1 MKCPKCQFENPE
13 GMKFCGECGSKL
25 ERICPKCNLS
35 NPASFKFCGECGFD
49 LRKAEEASPVDDL
62 DQKLSTPEIAGH
74 EIPAAP
80 AAMEGERKYV
90 TALFSDMS
98 GYTAMSERL
107 DPEEVK
113 EITSRIFAEIS
124 KIVDKYDGFIEK
136 FIGDA
141 VMAIFGVPKAHED
154 DPVRTI
160 KAAIE
165 IHEVVNAINPELK
178 EKIGK
183 PLSMHTGINTGLVV
197 TGEINMEKGTH
208 GVAGDTI
215 NVAARLSSLA
225 EADQIVVGP
234 DTYHQAEGYF
244 ALETLEPTRVK
255 GKAEPIRIYRVLSPK
270 EQPDTTHRHHGLR
283 ADLIGRE
290 VESAQLREA
299 AENLREGKGSVFAI
313 CGETGIGKTRLVEE
327 FKEALDLNEIQWL
340 DGQAYAYSQN
350 IPYFPLI
357 DLFNRGF
364 QIKEGDAPEKVREKI
379 ESGVESLVGKR
390 EDVIP
395 YVGSL
400 YSLSY
405 PEIEEVSPEFWKS
418 HLQEA
423 VHTILSGLAQRG
435 PTIICLEDLHWTDFS
450 FLELLRFVLS
460 EFRSPALFIC
470 VYRPTI
476 NLFTS
481 HQQSGLKAQ
490 YQEVQLNDLS
500 LSEAQMML
508 ASLLKAKDIPKD
520 LWRFIQENVGGN
532 PFYLEEVINA
542 LMDSKTL
549 TRHNGAWRLD
559 RPISEVDMPSTIHG
573 IIAARLDHLESESKR
588 VLQEASVIGRAFLYD
603 ILKSCTQLKEQLD
616 RHLIRLERID
626 LIHARSL
633 QPDLEYVFKNAL
645 TQEVVYNGLL
655 KKERQAIHERIALV
669 MEGLFQDRLSEFYEA
684 LAFHFKQGRSIHKAV
699 DYLTKAGEKS
709 LARYAVEESHQYFR
723 EAFELLTHIPER
735 TTDEDELLI
744 GLLNKWSLV
753 FYYRG
758 DFKEQLDLLLGHR
771 DLADAIHDKGKMGM
785 FYAWLG
791 FVHFFR
797 ERFNESYEYLIRA
810 IEVGEE
816 IGNQQIIGYAC
827 AWLTWTC
834 FYLGRLD
841 EGIQCGERA
850 QEILKRYPSDHYLY
864 FKSFG
869 GMAYTYSVKGDIK
882 KALEMG
888 NQMLDYGK
896 KHSNIRSMTLG
907 LYVKGF
913 AHVYDADFES
923 AITCGGE
930 ALRISADPYYT
941 QIATILLGVA
951 LTFSERYQDAE
962 DALQKNVEYSQTS
975 GDELIGTSASGLLG
989 LISITKGEMSE
1000 GLKRLEDALK
1010 TFYETHNKLFII
1022 QYERALGRVYYQIVA
1037 KASPIS
1043 LSTMAKNV
1051 GFILKN
1057 VPSAGK
1063 RAEEHFN
1070 KAIETGK
1077 ETGAM
1082 TLVGIALHELAL
1094 LHIAMKKND
1103 KASAC
1108 LTEAIKVLEQCG
1120 SEGRLKLAK
1129 EAMAFLRGDGD
1140 NHEIIT

>member
-1 MKCPKCQFENPE
+1 MKCPECQAENPDTQ
-13 GMKFCGECGSKL
+13 KFCGECGTKL
-25 ERICPKCNLS
+25 ERVCPNCSAN
-35 NPASFKFCGECGFD
+35 NPSQYKFCGECGFD
-49 LRKAEEASPVDDL
+49 LKKAKEASPGDDL
-62 DQKLSTPEIAGH
+62 DQKSSIPESAGH
-74 EIPAAP
+74 AIPTTPMAI
-80 AAMEGERKYV
+80 EGERKYV

-98 GYTAMSERL
+98 GYTAMSEKL

-124 KIVDKYDGFIEK
+124 KIVEKYDGFIEK

-141 VMAIFGVPKAHED
+141 VMALFGVPKTHED

-160 KAAIE
+160 KAAKE
-165 IHEVVNAINPELK
+165 IHDVVKAISPELK

-215 NVAARLSSLA
+215 NVAARLSNLA
-225 EADQIVVGP
+225 EADQIIVGP

-244 ALETLEPTRVK
+244 VFEALEPTKVK
-255 GKAEPIRIYRVLSPK
+255 GKAEPIRIFKVLSPK
-270 EQPDTTHRHHGLR
+270 EQPSTTHRYHGLR

-290 VESAQLREA
+290 VELAQLRES
-299 AENLREGKGSVFAI
+299 AEKLREGKGSVFAI

-327 FKEALDLNEIQWL
+327 FKGALDLNEIQWL

-357 DLFNRGF
+357 DLLNRGF
-364 QIKEGDAPEKVREKI
+364 QIKEGDSPEKVKEKI

-395 YVGSL
+395 YLGSL

-418 HLQEA
+418 RLQEA
-423 VHTILSGLAQRG
+423 VHAILSGLAQRG
-435 PTIICLEDLHWTDFS
+435 TTIICLEDLHWTDSS
-450 FLELLRFVLS
+450 FMDLLRFVLS
-460 EFRSPALFIC
+460 EFRYPALFIC

-481 HQQSGLKAQ
+481 HQLSSLKAQ
-490 YQEVQLNDLS
+490 YQEIQLNDLS
-500 LSEAQMML
+500 LSEAQVML
-508 ASLLKAKDIPKD
+508 ESLLKAKDIPKD

-532 PFYLEEVINA
+532 PLYLEEVINA
-542 LMDSKTL
+542 LIDSETL
-549 TRHNGAWRLD
+549 TSNNGSWSLD
-559 RPISEVDMPSTIHG
+559 RPISQIDMPSTIHG
-573 IIAARLDHLESESKR
+573 IIAARLDHLENESKR

-616 RHLIRLERID
+616 RHLTGLERIG

-655 KKERQAIHERIALV
+655 KKERKAIHERIALV
-669 MEGLFQDRLSEFYEA
+669 MEELFQDRLSEFYEA

-699 DYLTKAGEKS
+699 DYLIKAGEKS

-723 EAFELLTHIPER
+723 EAFELLTNIPER

-753 FYYRG
+753 FYYSG
-758 DFKEQLDLLLGHR
+758 DFKEQLDLLLAHR
-771 DLADAIHDKGKMGM
+771 DLADSLNDKEKIGM

-791 FVHFFR
+791 FAHCFR
-797 ERFNESYEYLIRA
+797 EKLNESYEYLLKA
-810 IEVGEE
+810 IELGDR

-834 FYLGRLD
+834 FWLGRLD
-841 EGIQCGERA
+841 EGIRFGERA
-850 QEILKRYPSDHYLY
+850 QEIVKLYPSDHYLY
-864 FKSFG
+864 FKSLG
-869 GMAYTYSVKGDIK
+869 GMASTYSVKGDIK

-888 NQMLDYGK
+888 NQLLDYGK

-907 LYVKGF
+907 HYVKGF
-913 AHVYDADFES
+913 AYLFGGDFES
-923 AITCGGE
+923 ATTCGEE
-930 ALRISADPYYT
+930 AIRISADPFYT
-941 QIATILLGVA
+941 QLAIILLGVA
-951 LTFSERYQDAE
+951 LTFNERFQEAE
-962 DALQKNVEYSQTS
+962 DALQKNVSYSQTC
-975 GDELIGTSASGLLG
+975 GCEIIGTSASGMLG
-989 LISITKGEMSE
+989 LISITKGKMSE
-1000 GLKRLEDALK
+1000 GIKRLENALK
-1010 TFYETHNKLFII
+1010 VFYENHNKIFII
-1022 QYERALGRVYYQIVA
+1022 EYERTLALVYYQIVA
-1037 KASPIS
+1037 KTSPIS
-1043 LSTMAKNV
+1043 FSTMAKNV

-1063 RAEEHFN
+1063 KAEEHFN

-1077 ETGAM
+1077 EIGAM
-1082 TLVGIALHELAL
+1082 TLVGIALYELGL
-1094 LHIAMKKND
+1094 LHIAIKKSD
-1103 KASAC
+1103 KARIC
-1108 LTEAIKVLEQCG
+1108 LTEAIEVLEQCG
-1120 SEGRLKLAK
+1120 SEGGLKLAK
-1129 EAMAFLRGDGD
+1129 EAMASLG
-1140 NHEIIT
+1140 E

>member
-1 MKCPKCQFENPE
+1 
-13 GMKFCGECGSKL
+13 
-25 ERICPKCNLS
+25 
-35 NPASFKFCGECGFD
+35 
-49 LRKAEEASPVDDL
+49 
-62 DQKLSTPEIAGH
+62 
-74 EIPAAP
+74 
-80 AAMEGERKYV
+80 
-90 TALFSDMS
+90 
-98 GYTAMSERL
+98 MSERL

-141 VMAIFGVPKAHED
+141 VMALFGVPKAHED

-160 KAAIE
+160 KAAKE
-165 IHEVVNAINPELK
+165 IHDVVNAISPELK

-197 TGEINMEKGTH
+197 TGEVNMEKGTH

-225 EADQIVVGP
+225 EADQIIVGP

-244 ALETLEPTRVK
+244 ALETLEPTQVK
-255 GKAEPIRIYRVLSPK
+255 GKAEPIRIYRVLSLK

-299 AENLREGKGSVFAI
+299 AEKLRQGKGSVFTI

-364 QIKEGDAPEKVREKI
+364 QVKEGDAPEKVREKI
-379 ESGVESLVGKR
+379 ESGIASLVGKR

-395 YVGSL
+395 FVGSL

-418 HLQEA
+418 RLQEA
-423 VHTILSGLAQRG
+423 VHAILSGLAQRG
-435 PTIICLEDLHWTDFS
+435 PTIICLEDLHWTDSS
-450 FLELLRFVLS
+450 FMDLLRFVLS
-460 EFRSPALFIC
+460 EFRYPALFIC

-481 HQQSGLKAQ
+481 HQLSGLKAQ
-490 YQEVQLNDLS
+490 YQEIQLNDLS
-500 LSEAQMML
+500 LSEAQIML
-508 ASLLKAKDIPKD
+508 ASLLKAKDIPRD

-542 LMDSKTL
+542 LIDSKTL

-616 RHLIRLERID
+616 RRLIRLERMD

-633 QPDLEYVFKNAL
+633 QPNLEYVFKNAL

-655 KKERQAIHERIALV
+655 KKERKAIHERIALV

-723 EAFELLTHIPER
+723 EAFELLTNISER
-735 TTDEDELLI
+735 TTDEDGLLI
-744 GLLNKWSLV
+744 GLLNKWSMV
-753 FYYRG
+753 YYYRG
-758 DFKEQLDLLLGHR
+758 DFKEQLELLIAHR
-771 DLADAIHDKGKMGM
+771 GLADSLNDKEKTGM

-791 FVHFFR
+791 FAHSFR
-797 ERFNESYEYLIRA
+797 EKLNESYEYLFKA

-834 FYLGRLD
+834 FWLGRLD
-841 EGIQCGERA
+841 EGIQFGERA
-850 QEILKRYPSDHYLY
+850 QEITKFYPSDHYLH
-864 FKSFG
+864 FKPLG
-869 GMAYTYSVKGDIK
+869 GMASIYSVKGDIK
-882 KALEMG
+882 KALEIG
-888 NQMLDYGK
+888 NNLLDYGK
-896 KHSNIRSMTLG
+896 KYSNIRSMTLG

-913 AHVYDADFES
+913 ALGFDGDFES
-923 AITCGGE
+923 AITCGEE
-930 ALRISADPYYT
+930 ALRISADPFYT
-941 QIATILLGVA
+941 QMAIILLGVS
-951 LTFSERYQDAE
+951 LTLNQQLQEAE
-962 DALQKNVEYSQTS
+962 DALQKNVAYSETC
-975 GDELIGTSASGLLG
+975 GCEIIGTSASGMLG

-1000 GLKRLEDALK
+1000 GLKRLENALK
-1010 TFYETHNKLFII
+1010 TFYETHNKTSII
-1022 QYERALGRVYYQIVA
+1022 NYERTLGRVYYQIVA

-1043 LSTMAKNV
+1043 FSTMAKNV

-1057 VPSAGK
+1057 VPSAGRK
-1063 RAEEHFN
+1063 AEEHFN

-1077 ETGAM
+1077 EIGAM
-1082 TLVGIALHELAL
+1082 TLVGNALYGLGL
-1094 LHIAMKKND
+1094 LHMAIKKSD
-1103 KASAC
+1103 KARGC
-1108 LTEAIKVLEQCG
+1108 LTEAIEVLEQCG
-1120 SEGRLKLAK
+1120 SEGGLKLAK
-1129 EAMAFLRGDGD
+1129 EALASLGG
-1140 NHEIIT
+1140 